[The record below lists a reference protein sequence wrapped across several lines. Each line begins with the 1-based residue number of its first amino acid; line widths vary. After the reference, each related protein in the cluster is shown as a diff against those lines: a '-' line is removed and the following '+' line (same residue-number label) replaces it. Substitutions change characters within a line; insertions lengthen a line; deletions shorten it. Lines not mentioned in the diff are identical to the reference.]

1 MSYFFEDH
9 PVLARIIACIIIV
22 GLIIGVAIL
31 LRTGQNAVFNGNRKV
46 IDTTYGFH
54 WAIIDLGGGEV
65 TEGAVESWCDY
76 HQSDM
81 IQVTLEDGNTY
92 LAHSSKIILSTRR
105 PD

>member
-1 MSYFFEDH
+1 MSDFFDEH
-9 PVLARIIACIIIV
+9 PVLARIITSIVII

-31 LRTGQNAVFNGNRKV
+31 LKSGQNAIFKGNRRV
-46 IDTTYGFH
+46 IDTAYGFH

-92 LAHSSKIILSTRR
+92 LTHSSKIILSTRR

>member
-1 MSYFFEDH
+1 MSYFFDEH
-9 PVLARIIACIIIV
+9 PFLAGIIVCIIV
-22 GLIIGVAIL
+22 VVLVIGVAIL
-31 LRTGQNAVFNGNRKV
+31 LGNGQNVIFNGNRQV

-65 TEGAVESWCDY
+65 TEGAVKSWCDY
-76 HQSDM
+76 DQSDI

-92 LAHSSKIILSTRR
+92 MTHSSKIILSTRR

>member
-1 MSYFFEDH
+1 MSYFCDEH
-9 PVLARIIACIIIV
+9 PVLAYIIVGVVIV
-22 GLIIGVAIL
+22 GLIIGAAIL
-31 LRTGQNAVFNGNRKV
+31 LRTGQNAIFKGNQQV
-46 IDTTYGFH
+46 IDTAYGFH

-65 TEGAVESWCDY
+65 TEGAVKSWTDY

-92 LAHSSKIILSTRR
+92 LTHSSKIILSTRR

>member
-1 MSYFFEDH
+1 MSDFFCDH
-9 PVLARIIACIIIV
+9 PVLTYIIAFIV
-22 GLIIGVAIL
+22 ILGLIIGVAIL
-31 LRTGQNAVFNGNRKV
+31 LKTGQNAVFKGNRQI
-46 IDTTYGFH
+46 IDTAYGFH
-54 WAIIDLGGGEV
+54 WAIIDLGNGEV

-92 LAHSSKIILSTRR
+92 MTHSSKIILSTRR

>member
-1 MSYFFEDH
+1 MSYFFDEH
-9 PVLARIIACIIIV
+9 PVLAYIIAGIVIV

-31 LRTGQNAVFNGNRKV
+31 LGNGQNMIFNGNRQV

-65 TEGAVESWCDY
+65 TEGAVKSWCDY
-76 HQSDM
+76 DQSDM

-92 LAHSSKIILSTRR
+92 MTHSSKIILSTRR

>member
-1 MSYFFEDH
+1 MSDFFYDH
-9 PVLARIIACIIIV
+9 PVLARTIACIIIV
-22 GLIIGVAIL
+22 GLIIGAVIL
-31 LRTGQNAVFNGNRKV
+31 LRNGQNAIFNGNRKV
-46 IDTTYGFH
+46 IDTAYGFH

-92 LAHSSKIILSTRR
+92 LTHSSKIILSTRR